1 MYIMSNYDSKLCDI
15 LNNINNVV
23 KNTSSSNIQQS
34 KEQIKATE
42 SINDYIKKNNIQNYD
57 NLLTMLN
64 NFKSNIK
71 NINETPN
78 YSELYN
84 KLVSLSNEIQND
96 TISTYNYYSK
106 NTNTLLSE
114 QNKEFENFKFNKIYL
129 FFFNLGIIFIILR
142 TVYFKKTY

>member
-1 MYIMSNYDSKLCDI
+1 MSNYDSKLCDI
-15 LNNINNVV
+15 LNDINNVV
-23 KNTSSSNIQQS
+23 KNTSSLNIQQS
-34 KEQIKATE
+34 KEQIKATN
-42 SINDYIKKNNIQNYD
+42 SINDYIKKNNFQNYD
-57 NLLTMLN
+57 NLLLMLN
-64 NFKSNIK
+64 SFKSDIK
-71 NINETPN
+71 NLNETEE

-96 TISTYNYYSK
+96 TINTYNYYSK

-142 TVYFKKTY
+142 TIYFKKTY

>member
-15 LNNINNVV
+15 LNDINNVV
-23 KNTSSSNIQQS
+23 KNTSSLNIQQS
-34 KEQIKATE
+34 KEQIKATN
-42 SINDYIKKNNIQNYD
+42 SINDYIKKNNFQNYD
-57 NLLTMLN
+57 NLLLMLN
-64 NFKSNIK
+64 SFKSDIK
-71 NINETPN
+71 NLNETEE

-84 KLVSLSNEIQND
+84 KLVSLSNVIQND
-96 TISTYNYYSK
+96 TINTYNYYSK

-142 TVYFKKTY
+142 TIYFKKTY